1 MKTSLTFSALVL
13 ATLYTGTVSSSC
25 GSSCPSGWHRILDS
39 CIWLSGD
46 QKDFDSAQQQ
56 CAQLVHNGRLF
67 EPKNRLQ
74 NDLVLTL
81 LKSLQPSN
89 WWIGITDRQSEGRFE
104 YLSSGKEPSFSNW
117 YPGQPD
123 DWRSGEDCVQFWFPG
138 ASKLGKW
145 NDNACKN
152 SRHYVCEKPLT
163 T

>member
-74 NDLVLTL
+74 NDLVSTL
-81 LKSLQPSN
+81 VKSLQPRN
-89 WWIGITDRQSEGRFE
+89 AWIGINR
-104 YLSSGKEPSFSNW
+104 
-117 YPGQPD
+117 
-123 DWRSGEDCVQFWFPG
+123 
-138 ASKLGKW
+138 
-145 NDNACKN
+145 
-152 SRHYVCEKPLT
+152 
-163 T
+163 